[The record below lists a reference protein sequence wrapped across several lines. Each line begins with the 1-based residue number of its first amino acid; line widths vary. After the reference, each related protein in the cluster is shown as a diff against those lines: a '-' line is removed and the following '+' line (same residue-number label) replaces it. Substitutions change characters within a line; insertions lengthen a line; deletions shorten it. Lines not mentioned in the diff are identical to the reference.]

1 MSQSPGPWER
11 EARLWLGTPFAE
23 GAAVRGAGCDCIGL
37 MEAIGRARGLE
48 PPPRGTL
55 SLEAGLAQV
64 MVPRVGPPQPGDVLL
79 LAREPGGAP
88 VHAALLT
95 EAGTLIH
102 AHWSQGVV
110 ENRFGNW
117 FRPRLV
123 AVFAWP
129 DPPDEESITP
139 WQP

>member
-1 MSQSPGPWER
+1 MSTGPDQLEA

-23 GAAVRGAGCDCIGL
+23 GAAVRGAGCDCVGL
-37 MEAIGRARGLE
+37 MEALARAQGLV

-64 MVPRVGPPQPGDVLL
+64 MAPRSGPPQPGDVLL

-95 EAGTLIH
+95 TAGTLIH

-110 ENRFGNW
+110 ENRFGSW
-117 FRPRLV
+117 FQARLV

-129 DPPDEESITP
+129 APPVEESKTP